1 MQNEYENPLTTR
13 YADDAMLYLFSDEM
27 KYRTWRDLWIA
38 LAEAEHEM
46 GLPVSAEQVEELKE
60 HRTDLNL
67 DRALELEHVTRH
79 DVMAHIRAYA
89 EQCPQA
95 APIIHLGATSCFVTD
110 NADLIIMNRALNL
123 VEEKLAASLAALAD
137 FALRYRQTP
146 TLAFTHLQPAQPTTV
161 GKRATLWMQDLL
173 MDLGR
178 LQDLRSNYM
187 LRGVKGAT
195 GTQASFMGL
204 FDGDYEKVKELEQ
217 RVINR
222 VGFMHAYPVTGQT
235 YPRKFDVLV
244 LDALAG
250 VAQSGM
256 KFANDIRLLQ
266 SMSEIREP
274 AEDTQV
280 GSSAMPYKRNP
291 MRSERLTSLARFA
304 MSLRDN
310 ASATASSQWLERTL
324 DDSANRRLTIPQAFL
339 ATAAILNLY
348 TNIASGLSVVENTIQ
363 AHLAQELPFFATE
376 AILMESVRRGGNRQ
390 YLHEKIRQYASQAG
404 YRVRNLGEPNT
415 LLETIAADPDF
426 ALSTDELQGLL
437 DPAQYVGAAP
447 AQVTDFIEQQV
458 RPVLGRYTD
467 SLSTEVD
474 ILF

>member
-13 YADDAMLYLFSDEM
+13 YADGAMLYLFSDEM
-27 KYRTWRDLWIA
+27 KYRTWRELWIA

-46 GLPVSAEQVEELKE
+46 GLPVTTEQIEELRA
-60 HRTDLNL
+60 HRTKLNI
-67 DRALELEHVTRH
+67 DRALEIEHETRH

-89 EQCPQA
+89 EQCPEA

-123 VEEKLAASLAALAD
+123 VEEKIAAVLAALTD
-137 FALRYRQTP
+137 FALRYRETP

-187 LRGVKGAT
+187 LRGLKGAT

-204 FDGDYEKVKELEQ
+204 LDNDYDKVKELER
-217 RVINR
+217 RVIHK
-222 VGFMHAYPVTGQT
+222 VGFVHVYPVTGQT
-235 YPRKFDVLV
+235 YPRKFDAMVM
-244 LDALAG
+244 DALVG
-250 VAQSGM
+250 IAQSSM

-304 MSLRDN
+304 MSLGQN
-310 ASATASSQWLERTL
+310 ASATASAQWLERTL
-324 DDSANRRLTIPQAFL
+324 DDSANRRLTIPQSFL
-339 ATAAILNLY
+339 ATAAVLNLY
-348 TNIASGLSVVENTIQ
+348 VNIASGLDVIEHTIQ

-415 LLETIAADPDF
+415 LLDVIAQDPDF
-426 ALSTDELQGLL
+426 ALSTDELQGLS
-437 DPAQYVGAAP
+437 DPSRYVGAAP
-447 AQVTDFIEQQV
+447 QQVTDFIDDQV
-458 RPVLGRYTD
+458 RPVLDRYTNGLNTD
-467 SLSTEVD
+467 VEIWL
-474 ILF
+474 